1 MLAACGSAHPTMT
14 SGPATSVAAAAL
26 PVSGSSASCAG
37 LTRAQQFK
45 TARMV
50 FVGVMLPGHLVGV
63 ADDTQLSSP
72 AQVRVSHYLKGRG
85 PSTVRVLTAVK
96 RSGKG
101 YRFAEQDPAATWTAL
116 GDLHQFHP
124 QALLNVYLRRQQDC
138 LGKGQAHRRLT
149 YPPRC
154 SPPS

>member
-1 MLAACGSAHPTMT
+1 MLAACGSAHPTMA

-45 TARMV
+45 TARVV

-101 YRFAEQDPAATWTAL
+101 YRFAEDGIQPRPGQHWEIYTSSTHRPYSTSICGGSRIVSAK
-116 GDLHQFHP
+116 
-124 QALLNVYLRRQQDC
+124 
-138 LGKGQAHRRLT
+138 GKRIGG
-149 YPPRC
+149 
-154 SPPS
+154 